1 MAIKLNPRDYSD
13 MSVWSNDDNV
23 ESYLQSV
30 DCTTIIDVENENI
43 SLVITDIQGISID
56 SSLADTTGMSEED
69 E

>member
-1 MAIKLNPRDYSD
+1 M
-13 MSVWSNDDNV
+13 
-23 ESYLQSV
+23 

-43 SLVITDIQGISID
+43 SLVRTDMQGISID